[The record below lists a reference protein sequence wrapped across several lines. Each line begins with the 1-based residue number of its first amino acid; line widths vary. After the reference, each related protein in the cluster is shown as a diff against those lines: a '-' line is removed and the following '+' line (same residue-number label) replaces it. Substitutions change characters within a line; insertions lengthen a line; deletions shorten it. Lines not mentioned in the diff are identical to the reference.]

1 MKQKFGFIS
10 LSFFVLI
17 IISCSQK
24 NESHFVKFKGESY
37 QKNWAIT
44 VLNPELPTDWSSHKY
59 LTLEYNASSTQRFY
73 LNLYDAEGI
82 RKIRLKPFQ
91 NAWVRASIPL
101 VHFQKRNTVGM
112 DMAAIGKTA
121 LPGLCVN
128 FTGSVGSINQIDSLG
143 VQMDLPINSPTFEIR
158 NVSLTMEP
166 HDSILSPLPVVD
178 EFGQRIPE

>member
-1 MKQKFGFIS
+1 MKQKLGFIS

-59 LTLEYNASSTQRFY
+59 LTFEYNASSTQRFY

-101 VHFQKRNTVGM
+101 VHFK
-112 DMAAIGKTA
+112 K
-121 LPGLCVN
+121 
-128 FTGSVGSINQIDSLG
+128 
-143 VQMDLPINSPTFEIR
+143 EIR
-158 NVSLTMEP
+158 LGWTWQQLAKQHCPDYV
-166 HDSILSPLPVVD
+166 SILPV
-178 EFGQRIPE
+178 R